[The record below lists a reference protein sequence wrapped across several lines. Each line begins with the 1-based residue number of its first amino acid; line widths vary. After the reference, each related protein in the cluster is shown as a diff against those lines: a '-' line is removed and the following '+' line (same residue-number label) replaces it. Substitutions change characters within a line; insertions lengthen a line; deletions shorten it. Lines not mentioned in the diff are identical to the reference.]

1 MGEIPP
7 SSSYFIHSFTLIP
20 HAFLPFPSFSS
31 LSRMVGGFAEIPIFV
46 QRLPI
51 FYKQRNYNF

>member
-1 MGEIPP
+1 MDECENCVELLITCMHMCC
-7 SSSYFIHSFTLIP
+7 HSCHTCPIIRL
-20 HAFLPFPSFSS
+20 L
-31 LSRMVGGFAEIPIFV
+31 GGFAEIPIFV